1 MPDPTA
7 LPGGAGGSAP
17 FPTPYAGPVG
27 TPASGGAGAVPDSP
41 TGGGASFLHTLL
53 SGAVNG
59 QSLSHLLGQHLLSSM
74 SDGIMKSMI
83 QAAMNNPQMT
93 KPQPFLRSPLQQAG
107 LNPGGPQ

>member
-1 MPDPTA
+1 MGMPDPTA
-7 LPGGAGGSAP
+7 LPGQSS

-27 TPASGGAGAVPDSP
+27 TPPSGAPDTTPTSP

-74 SDGIMKSMI
+74 SDGIMKSLL
-83 QAAMNNPQMT
+83 QAAVNNPQMT
-93 KPQPFLRSPLQQAG
+93 KPRPFLRSPLQDGG
-107 LNPGGPQ
+107 LGNPGY